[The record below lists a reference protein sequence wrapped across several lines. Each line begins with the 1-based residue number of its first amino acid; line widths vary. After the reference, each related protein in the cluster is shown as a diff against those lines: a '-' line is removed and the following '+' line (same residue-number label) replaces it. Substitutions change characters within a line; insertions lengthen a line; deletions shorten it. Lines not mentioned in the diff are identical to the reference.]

1 MAPETLD
8 ANQIAIYFA
17 AATAGLLIAV
27 TAPWA
32 HGLEAAID
40 MAIAV
45 LLYVMFLQ
53 VPLGDLRRALA
64 NRRFLLALAVANFI
78 AVPAV
83 VLIFAA
89 LLLPDVPV
97 LRLGVLMV
105 LLTPCVD
112 YVVAFTHIARG
123 DAKPLLAATPF
134 LLLAQMLLL
143 PVYLGLF
150 LGPSASAIIAPAPFL
165 HAFLHLIAAPLVLAG
180 LTQLLAARTRAG
192 ARVVAAMAWLPVP
205 MTALLLLVVFAA
217 VTPRLGDA
225 LGDVAQAVP
234 VYLAFA
240 AVAPCVGFA
249 VSRLFRLA
257 AGAARAVIFSA
268 STRNSLV
275 VLPLAFAVPDNG
287 ALVAAIIVTQ
297 TLVELAS
304 EVVYVRWVPLLAP
317 AAA

>member
-1 MAPETLD
+1 M
-8 ANQIAIYFA
+8 
-17 AATAGLLIAV
+17 
-27 TAPWA
+27 
-32 HGLEAAID
+32 
-40 MAIAV
+40 
-45 LLYVMFLQ
+45 
-53 VPLGDLRRALA
+53 
-64 NRRFLLALAVANFI
+64 
-78 AVPAV
+78 
-83 VLIFAA
+83 VLILTT
-89 LLLPDVPV
+89 LLLPEVPV

-105 LLTPCVD
+105 LLTPCID

-123 DAKPLLAATPF
+123 DAKPLRAATPF

-143 PVYLGLF
+143 PVYLGLL
-150 LGPSASAIIAPAPFL
+150 LGPSASAIISPAPFL
-165 HAFLHLIAAPLVLAG
+165 HAFLYLIAAPLVLAG

-304 EVVYVRWVPLLAP
+304 EVVYIRWVPLLAP